1 MSPKLVNAKQ
11 ERTARRHALAAVPV
25 LRDRA
30 KDAAR
35 QIPRSANP
43 AGPLSS
49 RAKAVPARAKGRS
62 DLEALAAQAA
72 AAARML
78 KLLGNEHRLLIL
90 CFLVAHKEM
99 RVGELVS
106 AVGLSQSALSQHLAI
121 LRADGLVTF
130 RRDAQT
136 LYYRI
141 SDLRAARVLKLLKD
155 IYCGDMT

>member
-1 MSPKLVNAKQ
+1 M
-11 ERTARRHALAAVPV
+11 
-25 LRDRA
+25 
-30 KDAAR
+30 
-35 QIPRSANP
+35 PRSA
-43 AGPLSS
+43 AGPL
-49 RAKAVPARAKGRS
+49 AARAKGRS

-78 KLLGNEHRLLIL
+78 KLLGNERRLLIL

-130 RRDAQT
+130 RRESQA

-155 IYCGDMT
+155 IYCGDMS